1 MALTVDRA
9 WKTGSAPEAPVD
21 EDRAHARSIRE
32 PERAHDQAV
41 DADDAEQGATPHVA
55 EGVEALLEE
64 SRRRERS
71 AAREALHDLLVE
83 QRVHLAIGVGR
94 QLPARLG
101 PGLPGE
107 RELAAPVDAVGHA
120 RRADGGAAEA
130 GERREDERDRQ
141 ELSRGPVHVARV

>member
-1 MALTVDRA
+1 MIRR
-9 WKTGSAPEAPVD
+9 PP
-21 EDRAHARSIRE
+21 RSTLFPYTTLFRS
-32 PERAHDQAV
+32 
-41 DADDAEQGATPHVA
+41 DDAEQGATPDVT

-107 RELAAPVDAVGHA
+107 RELAEPAEAVRHT
-120 RRADGGAAEA
+120 RPPHRGAAA
-130 GERREDERDRQ
+130 
-141 ELSRGPVHVARV
+141 A

>member
-1 MALTVDRA
+1 HDTALDRA
-9 WKTGSAPEAPVD
+9 
-21 EDRAHARSIRE
+21 
-32 PERAHDQAV
+32 
-41 DADDAEQGATPHVA
+41 DAEQGGTPDGTG
-55 EGVEALLEE
+55 GVEALLEE

-107 RELAAPVDAVGHA
+107 RELAEPVEAVGHA

-130 GERREDERDRQ
+130 RERREDERDRQ
-141 ELSRGPVHVARV
+141 AL